1 MVFQVRTT
9 QTANA
14 EIEAAY
20 SWLRERNRVYADKWF
35 RELMD
40 TIATLP
46 FGFASSLRRETLL
59 CPSDTLREQDW
70 THKKSHDAAL

>member
-20 SWLRERNRVYADKWF
+20 SWLRERNPVYADKWF

-46 FGFASSLRRETLL
+46 FGYAQSARQRRTPVP
-59 CPSDTLREQDW
+59 CGGKPS
-70 THKKSHDAAL
+70 